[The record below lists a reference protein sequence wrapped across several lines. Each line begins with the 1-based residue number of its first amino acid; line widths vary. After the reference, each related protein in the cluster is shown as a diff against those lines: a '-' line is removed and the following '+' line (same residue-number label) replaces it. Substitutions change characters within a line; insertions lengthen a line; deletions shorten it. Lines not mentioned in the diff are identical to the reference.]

1 MGVSF
6 NKSGI
11 IRGGVADSS
20 SYSLCN
26 FSIQYTPTA
35 GVNNSCMD
43 QHVSNMTENHTYVIA
58 ATISWYFASF
68 PDNFGFWLQGPQHH
82 KTNGWGWTTS
92 GRPTEA
98 LTRVMVN
105 DYSTHTLIAFAKS
118 NPNYAKRVI
127 AEFTV
132 KENYDGYG
140 VGCRCDYADGNS
152 WVKMSDVI
160 IVPKEYWVGDMKI
173 YSDEIIADNF
183 IEC

>member
-1 MGVSF
+1 MEKPV
-6 NKSGI
+6 
-11 IRGGVADSS
+11 
-20 SYSLCN
+20 L
-26 FSIQYTPTA
+26 
-35 GVNNSCMD
+35 
-43 QHVSNMTENHTYVIA
+43 NMAENHTYIIA

-68 PDNFGFWLQGPQHH
+68 PDNFGFRLQGAQHH
-82 KTNGWGWTTS
+82 KTNGWGWSTS
-92 GRPTEA
+92 CRPTEA
-98 LTRVMVN
+98 LTRAMGVTVRRLT
-105 DYSTHTLIAFAKS
+105 DFAKS

-132 KENYDGYG
+132 QENYDGHE
-140 VGCRCDYADGNS
+140 VGCRCDYAARNS